1 MKITTVN
8 LRTLLPSL
16 FLVAAVGG
24 AGAVIT
30 AMGMDAYSLLKL
42 PPLVPPGWVFGVVW
56 TVLYLLMGY
65 ASYLVKSASCF
76 EKESA
81 LQAYYVQLALNFL
94 WVVTFFRFG
103 QLWLS
108 VVVLVLLIAAIL
120 LTAYRFSRCSV
131 TAARLLIPYLIW
143 CGFALY
149 LNIGIA
155 VLNR

>member
-24 AGAVIT
+24 AGAVIS
-30 AMGMDAYSLLKL
+30 AMGMDAYSLLKT
-42 PPLVPPGWVFGVVW
+42 PPLTPPGWVFGVVW

-65 ASYLVKSASCF
+65 ASYLVKSASCL
-76 EKESA
+76 EKEGA

-103 QLWLS
+103 LLWLS
-108 VVVLVLLIAAIL
+108 VLVLALLLAAIL
-120 LTAYRFSRCSV
+120 LTVYRFSRCSV
-131 TAARLLIPYLIW
+131 TASRLLLPYLAW
-143 CGFALY
+143 SGFALY
-149 LNIGIA
+149 LNIA
-155 VLNR
+155 VAILNR